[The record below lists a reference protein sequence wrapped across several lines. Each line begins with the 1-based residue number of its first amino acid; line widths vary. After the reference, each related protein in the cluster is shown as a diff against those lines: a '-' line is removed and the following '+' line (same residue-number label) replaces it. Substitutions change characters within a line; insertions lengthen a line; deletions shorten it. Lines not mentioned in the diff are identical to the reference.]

1 MIKLN
6 AHFIFRCNR
15 LLDYDNARHSLE
27 NAHSKSLKKGM
38 APFGN
43 PATMT
48 MNTSSNNNNN
58 NSSSSSSSSSSQHNT
73 SGGGGGGGGGL
84 GTHQG
89 MTSQQMAANAASN
102 AAATATSTDQL
113 TKLTKLKIDL
123 EDKQH
128 MYEEMNQTLCM
139 ALPVLFDNRVKFY
152 SSLFQTFFHTET
164 EFHSEAAES
173 KSRLDEICESLSLL
187 KVSNTTS

>member
-1 MIKLN
+1 
-6 AHFIFRCNR
+6 
-15 LLDYDNARHSLE
+15 
-27 NAHSKSLKKGM
+27 M

-48 MNTSSNNNNN
+48 MNTSNNN

-73 SGGGGGGGGGL
+73 SGGGGGGGL

-187 KVSNTTS
+187 KVTHP